1 MKLISI
7 VTPCFNEEQNVEKLY
22 EEVKAIFIN
31 SLPKYRYEH
40 IFIDNASVDN
50 TVGILKRIAHQ
61 DKNVKIIVN
70 VRNFGAVRS
79 PYYGLLQSKGDA
91 AILLVADFQD
101 PLYLIPEFLKKWEEG
116 YKIVIGTKPKSKE
129 NILMFYLRSLFY
141 NLITKISE
149 TKLIKNFTGF
159 GLYDKEFIDVLRRL
173 NESYPYFRGLI
184 ADLGYERYEFTY
196 IQPKRERGT
205 SNQRFYALY
214 DIAMLGF
221 VNHSKVPIR
230 LASLI
235 GFLLSFF
242 STLVAVSYL
251 VYKLVYWNRFEV
263 GIAPLVI
270 GIFFI
275 GGVQLFFLGI
285 IGEYIGSIFTE
296 IKKKPLV
303 IEKERINW

>member
-22 EEVKAIFIN
+22 EEVKTIFTG
-31 SLPKYRYEH
+31 LPQYEHEH

-50 TVGILKRIAHQ
+50 TVGVLKEIAHR
-61 DKNVKIIVN
+61 DKNVKLIVN

-91 AILLVADFQD
+91 AVLLVADFQD
-101 PLYLIPEFLKKWEEG
+101 PLHLIPEFLKKWEEG

-141 NLITKISE
+141 NLIGKMSE

-196 IQPKRERGT
+196 TQPKRERGK
-205 SNQRFYALY
+205 SNVRFYALY
-214 DIAMLGF
+214 DLAMLGF
-221 VNHSKVPIR
+221 VNHSKIPIR
-230 LASLI
+230 LASLF

-242 STLVAVSYL
+242 SLLTALSYL
-251 VYKLVYWNRFEV
+251 VYKLVYWDRFEV
-263 GIAPLVI
+263 GVAPLVI

-275 GGVQLFFLGI
+275 GGIQLFFLGI
-285 IGEYIGSIFTE
+285 IGEYVGSIFTE